1 MKIDERMLEL
11 LYRSFDD
18 DLSASEKAELDAALA
33 ESEDLRRENA
43 KIAGMRKAIASSGAE
58 GFGYMFAERVMRR
71 IEAERAGAFER
82 AGSAERAGST
92 ERAGSVE
99 LAGRPAAEKE
109 TAPSLFESLL
119 RAFRPVAMAG
129 AVAVLALMVYN
140 IVDSRDVSLSAA
152 LGLQETTLE
161 EALDS
166 PLASVLEELS

>member
-1 MKIDERMLEL
+1 MKIDERILEL

-18 DLSASEKAELDAALA
+18 DLSGAELAELEAALA
-33 ESEDLRRENA
+33 VSEDLRKEKE
-43 KIAGMRKAIASSGAE
+43 KIVSMRRTVSESGAK

-71 IEAERAGAFER
+71 IEAERAGA
-82 AGSAERAGST
+82 T
-92 ERAGSVE
+92 E
-99 LAGRPAAEKE
+99 LAARSAAQKE
-109 TAPSLFESLL
+109 TPTSLFESLV

-129 AVAVLALMVYN
+129 AVAVLALMLYN

-152 LGLQETTLE
+152 LGIQETTLE